1 MACSVGHTTTAS
13 SYAAMSEMHM
23 ARFKSPFPVD
33 AAAYEKFLSMVRDG
47 GAPEVSL
54 ADGRRA
60 VEIGEAAEKSAR
72 TDCARR

>member
-1 MACSVGHTTTAS
+1 M
-13 SYAAMSEMHM
+13 E
-23 ARFKSPFPVD
+23 VD
-33 AAAYEKFLSMVRDG
+33 HAILGAGDHHGSTFFQHQKFLAMVRDG

-72 TDCARR
+72 TGEVQRL